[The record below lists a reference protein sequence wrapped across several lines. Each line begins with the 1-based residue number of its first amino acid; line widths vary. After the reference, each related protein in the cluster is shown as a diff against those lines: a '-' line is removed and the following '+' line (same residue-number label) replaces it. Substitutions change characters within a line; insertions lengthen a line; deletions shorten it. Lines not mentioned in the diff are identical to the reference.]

1 MSAFQCGNWQLR
13 LPLKETP
20 HFIANERRTGSWD
33 NWRKRCY
40 SSECD
45 RAQHREQQTVQS
57 SLLLQQRSIQ
67 TKMHKSDA
75 NIATWI
81 YQCYASFVSRLFL
94 VSWQR
99 VMKEGD
105 KYRRARLKIAC
116 PCGQVKTASLYSS
129 ANNLCVATSYVTS
142 LRAQPF
148 FFYWVGLVPSAKQWF
163 ELVQALWALRE
174 EAIV

>member
-1 MSAFQCGNWQLR
+1 MSAFQCRNWQLR

-57 SLLLQQRSIQ
+57 SLPLFQQRFIQ
-67 TKMHKSDA
+67 AKMHKSHA
-75 NIATWI
+75 NMATWI
-81 YQCYASFVSRLFL
+81 YQCYASLVSRPFL
-94 VSWQR
+94 VPWQR

-105 KYRRARLKIAC
+105 NYRRARLKIAC
-116 PCGQVKTASLYSS
+116 PCGQVKTTSLYPS
-129 ANNLCVATSYVTS
+129 ANIKIICVQQQVMS
-142 LRAQPF
+142 LHFGLNPF
-148 FFYWVGLVPSAKQWF
+148 FI
-163 ELVQALWALRE
+163 E
-174 EAIV
+174 